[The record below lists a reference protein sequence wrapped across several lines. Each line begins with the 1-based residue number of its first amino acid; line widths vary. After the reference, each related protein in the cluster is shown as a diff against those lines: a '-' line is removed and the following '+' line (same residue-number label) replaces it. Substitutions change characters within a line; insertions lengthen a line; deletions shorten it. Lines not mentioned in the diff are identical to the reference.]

1 MNSITRFLLG
11 LFLICLLPSCLK
23 ESVTKEHPE
32 FEGNWR
38 HKLDTERATF
48 ITVNADS
55 RGYTNTY
62 NYQTGELLEDGPN
75 RKWHYKKG
83 KLYFGW
89 LAMGSDVY
97 SVDQE
102 PEIATDLIMKGLDTA
117 YLGDRYMVIEG
128 DLFTDRD

>member
-1 MNSITRFLLG
+1 MRAVIFGSSWLLIIFLL
-11 LFLICLLPSCLK
+11 SCQK
-23 ESVTKEHPE
+23 KPVTKEHAE

-38 HKLDTERATF
+38 HKLDTQRATY
-48 ITVNADS
+48 ITIYSDS

-62 NYQTGELLEDGPN
+62 NYQTGELLEEGPN
-75 RKWHYKKG
+75 RKWRYKKG

-89 LAMGSDVY
+89 LGMGSDVY

-102 PEIATDLIMKGLDTA
+102 PEIATDVIIKGLDTA

-128 DLFTDRD
+128 DLYTDRD

>member
-1 MNSITRFLLG
+1 MKNKILFSLIFILG
-11 LFLICLLPSCLK
+11 ALMSCHK
-23 ESVTKEHPE
+23 KPVTKEHAE

-38 HKLDTERATF
+38 HKLDTQRATY
-48 ITVNADS
+48 ITIYSDS

-75 RKWHYKKG
+75 RKWHYKKD
-83 KLYFGW
+83 KLYCGW

-97 SVDQE
+97 TVDQE
-102 PEIATDLIMKGLDTA
+102 PQIATDVLIKDLDTA

-128 DLFTDRD
+128 DLYTDRD

>member
-1 MNSITRFLLG
+1 MKILFYVTIS
-11 LFLICLLPSCLK
+11 LFLFSCQK
-23 ESVTKEHPE
+23 KPVTKEHAE

-38 HKLDTERATF
+38 HKLDTQRATY
-48 ITVNADS
+48 ITIYSDS

-62 NYQTGELLEDGPN
+62 NYQTGELLEEGPN
-75 RKWHYKKG
+75 RKWRYKKG

-102 PEIATDLIMKGLDTA
+102 PEIATDVIIKGLDTA

-128 DLFTDRD
+128 DLYTDRD